1 MSQRQLDTVIQD
13 IQGCFGAWNTGTSL
27 SQMREEWDALFSMHP
42 SGIGATRQI
51 VDAGGV
57 RAEWIVAPGASDER
71 VVMYV
76 HGGGYVFGSPRS
88 HGALAEQL
96 SHDAQ
101 ASVLFVD
108 YRLAPEHPFPAAIED
123 ALGAYRWLLAQGHS
137 PKRIAIA
144 GDSAGGGLSLSTM
157 VSLKEASLP
166 QPACSVLM
174 SPWVDLECSGET
186 LISKAAEDPYVQR
199 DMLAQLVGM
208 YLPKGNVRDPLASPL
223 FADLSGLPPTLIQ
236 VGSRETLLDDAV
248 RVAGNA
254 RRAGV
259 TVELDICQGMIHV
272 FQLFCVRLDEGRAA
286 VERLGAHVRRHTG

>member
-101 ASVLFVD
+101 ASVLFFD

-123 ALGAYRWLLAQGHS
+123 ALGAYRW
-137 PKRIAIA
+137 
-144 GDSAGGGLSLSTM
+144 
-157 VSLKEASLP
+157 
-166 QPACSVLM
+166 
-174 SPWVDLECSGET
+174 
-186 LISKAAEDPYVQR
+186 
-199 DMLAQLVGM
+199 
-208 YLPKGNVRDPLASPL
+208 
-223 FADLSGLPPTLIQ
+223 PP
-236 VGSRETLLDDAV
+236 
-248 RVAGNA
+248 
-254 RRAGV
+254 
-259 TVELDICQGMIHV
+259 
-272 FQLFCVRLDEGRAA
+272 
-286 VERLGAHVRRHTG
+286 